1 MFTKN
6 YYSQDFFHAAA
17 NIIVTF
23 QLFHQLTKPPP
34 LDLYGDLR
42 LARWNSRTLLLTAV
56 RCDRPLPPSRITDE
70 NIHGIESNRNISSST
85 FEQDCCPIPGN
96 PTAISTLSNRHSF
109 RFHYC
114 NYDHATT
121 TTRLLFVQQPSWNW
135 RFATPDSQWW
145 SHRDEKGSV
154 NSFHLTGEK
163 NLPCHRHHHLLLQR
177 ENSFYYLP
185 LPCSALITTYVDDN
199 STRTS

>member
-56 RCDRPLPPSRITDE
+56 RCDRPLPPSRMTGK
-70 NIHGIESNRNISSST
+70 NIHGIEVTEIYPPQHLNRIVVLFRGIRQQYRHYQTDIHFAFIIAIMTMQPQPRDYYLCSN
-85 FEQDCCPIPGN
+85 
-96 PTAISTLSNRHSF
+96 
-109 RFHYC
+109 
-114 NYDHATT
+114 
-121 TTRLLFVQQPSWNW
+121 
-135 RFATPDSQWW
+135 
-145 SHRDEKGSV
+145 
-154 NSFHLTGEK
+154 HLEIDA
-163 NLPCHRHHHLLLQR
+163 LLLQTA
-177 ENSFYYLP
+177 NDDLTVMKKAP
-185 LPCSALITTYVDDN
+185 LTASI
-199 STRTS
+199 